1 MEEES
6 PNNQKGFL
14 NRIEKIGN
22 KLPHPVILFVIL
34 AFIVIIISEIA
45 FRLDLSAVYFDSQT
59 AENVT
64 VYSNSLMNKEGIRY
78 IFNSSITNFTGF
90 APLGTVLVTMLG
102 VGVAEST
109 GLISTGL
116 KRLIQ
121 SVPDSLLTMVVVF
134 AGVMSSIASDAGYVV
149 VIPLGAIVFASSWAP
164 SNRRFS
170 CSFCG
175 CILWFLG

>member
-1 MEEES
+1 M
-6 PNNQKGFL
+6 F
-14 NRIEKIGN
+14 
-22 KLPHPVILFVIL
+22 
-34 AFIVIIISEIA
+34 
-45 FRLDLSAVYFDSQT
+45 FRRASDK
-59 AENVT
+59 N
-64 VYSNSLMNKEGIRY
+64 GIRY

-121 SVPDSLLTMVVVF
+121 SVPDNLLTMVVVF

-149 VIPLGAIVFASSWAP
+149 VIPLGAIVFASAGRHPIAGLAAAFAGVSCG
-164 SNRRFS
+164 FS
-170 CSFCG
+170 ANLLIGPNDAFPIRINS
-175 CILWFLG
+175 

>member
-1 MEEES
+1 MEEEY

-64 VYSNSLMNKEGIRY
+64 VYAN
-78 IFNSSITNFTGF
+78 
-90 APLGTVLVTMLG
+90 
-102 VGVAEST
+102 
-109 GLISTGL
+109 
-116 KRLIQ
+116 
-121 SVPDSLLTMVVVF
+121 
-134 AGVMSSIASDAGYVV
+134 
-149 VIPLGAIVFASSWAP
+149 
-164 SNRRFS
+164 
-170 CSFCG
+170 
-175 CILWFLG
+175 